1 MKGKVTTTTLRY
13 NIGFSSNMLNEE
25 GRRELAKLMYD
36 WGLEDAERPI
46 KILGIKRD
54 LHGCAIALLA
64 MHRIFGIKS
73 RIVRETENEIVIQA
87 TKCLWK
93 DKKGWTPAV
102 CATID
107 MYEVGLVKGIN
118 KNIRHIC
125 TERRSKGDK
134 VCELILKPSD

>member
-54 LHGCAIALLA
+54 LHECAIALLA

-73 RIVRETENEIVIQA
+73 RIVRETENEIVI
-87 TKCLWK
+87 
-93 DKKGWTPAV
+93 
-102 CATID
+102 
-107 MYEVGLVKGIN
+107 
-118 KNIRHIC
+118 
-125 TERRSKGDK
+125 
-134 VCELILKPSD
+134 